1 MDGSPGRDKGKR
13 KLASELTEHM
23 HRRFGLQFVFFRA
36 GGHERPYGYAV
47 IDHVNRMVHKGGD
60 ILRLGQIL
68 GESDGV
74 RDDKRERKKYE
85 RPGGDDENK
94 EFRASYEDGS
104 LMSAFDAFIRQ
115 VEGDMKADVRSE
127 DHVARKKR
135 RKKGRE

>member
-1 MDGSPGRDKGKR
+1 
-13 KLASELTEHM
+13 M

-74 RDDKRERKKYE
+74 RDEKRERKKYG
-85 RPGGDDENK
+85 RHGDDDENK
-94 EFRASYEDGS
+94 EFRTSSEDGS
-104 LMSAFDAFIRQ
+104 LISAFDTFIRQ

-127 DHVARKKR
+127 QQLSNRKKR
-135 RKKGRE
+135 KMGR